1 MKREAIS
8 IVMRMWHL
16 VKKYR
21 IRFYIGFL
29 VGSTSRFF
37 YRFLDSFLV
46 EEFTKVCVSGDQGAL
61 MGSVVTVLV
70 MLLFGI
76 VVYPFSFGLVYTTYS
91 LMSGEIK
98 KLLFDKMLE
107 VKPSY
112 IESRYSGELV
122 TKITS
127 DYNDAIQLIAYPVVG
142 QGNPFSL
149 LFAIIMIAV
158 VILYKN
164 FLLGGISLILTVAN
178 FLVMR
183 YLVEPMREKE
193 KKAKEF
199 TQNSSQ
205 SIVDSLSGM
214 MVSRMFGLTSIL
226 VEKYEK
232 DTEDIYRNNLSLI
245 RNKSILALVI
255 DTQSFVSFTAVC
267 AIGLFLCTKGLIGI
281 PAVLFI
287 SLLQMSLGSFI
298 KELSK
303 KLSEMQKYIEGGR
316 RLFEFLDEPKEE
328 ERPVQAEPD
337 YGDINAIEL
346 NNICFKYAEAE
357 SPLFD
362 GFSLE
367 IRNGEKVG
375 IAGGSGGGKT
385 SLMKLLLE
393 FAEPDQ
399 GQIRLFG
406 NDMSRYSQAQVRGFF
421 SYVPQDCYLFDGT
434 IRENILIGNPGASE
448 EELERA
454 VDNAYLTDFIQ
465 GTPEGLEKRVGER
478 GSLLSGGQRQ
488 RVAVARAFLKD
499 APILLLDEATSAL
512 DSQSEE
518 IVQKAI
524 ERLMEGRTSIVIA
537 HRLSTIRDM
546 DRILVLEKGCVEE
559 DGTHEEL
566 LAERGRYYQLCQQD
580 VKGDGELG

>member
-1 MKREAIS
+1 MKKEAFS
-8 IVMRMWHL
+8 IVIRMWHL
-16 VKKYR
+16 VRKYR

-46 EEFTKVCVSGDQGAL
+46 EEFTEVCVGGEQGAL
-61 MGSVVTVLV
+61 VRSVVTVLV

-76 VVYPFSFGLVYTTYS
+76 IVYPLSFGMVYTTYS

-98 KLLFDKMLE
+98 KLVFDKMLR

-112 IESRYSGELV
+112 IESHYSGEIV

-149 LFAIIMIAV
+149 IFAIVMTAI

-164 FLLGGISLILTVAN
+164 FLLGGISLVLTVAN
-178 FLVMR
+178 FFVMR
-183 YLVEPMREKE
+183 YMVEPMREKE
-193 KKAKEF
+193 KKIKVF

-214 MVSRMFGLTSIL
+214 MVSRMFGLTPML
-226 VEKYEK
+226 VKRYEN

-267 AIGLFLCTKGLIGI
+267 AIGLFLCTKGLISI
-281 PAVLFI
+281 PVVLFI
-287 SLLQMSLGSFI
+287 SLLQMSLGNFI
-298 KELSK
+298 RELSK

-316 RLFEFLDEPKEE
+316 RLFEFLDAPEE
-328 ERPVQAEPD
+328 EQRPVQAEPD
-337 YGDINAIEL
+337 FGAKNAIEL
-346 NNICFKYAEAE
+346 ENIRLQYEKVDY
-357 SPLFD
+357 PLFES
-362 GFSLE
+362 FSLA
-367 IRNGEKVG
+367 IKNGEKVG

-385 SLMKLLLE
+385 SLMKLFLE
-393 FAEPDQ
+393 FLEPDQ
-399 GQIRLFG
+399 GQIRIFG
-406 NDMSRYSQAQVRGFF
+406 SDTQKYSQSQIRSFF

-434 IRENILIGNPGASE
+434 IRENILIGNPDASE
-448 EELERA
+448 EELKRA
-454 VDNAYLTDFIQ
+454 IDNAYLFDFVQSI
-465 GTPEGLEKRVGER
+465 PEGLEKRVGER
-478 GSLLSGGQRQ
+478 GTLLSGGQRQ
-488 RVAVARAFLKD
+488 RVAIARAFLKD

-512 DSQSEE
+512 DSQSED

-524 ERLMEGRTSIVIA
+524 ERLMAGRTSIVIA
-537 HRLSTIRDM
+537 HRLSTIQDM
-546 DRILVLEKGCVEE
+546 DRILVLEKGHVEE

-566 LAERGRYYQLCQQD
+566 LAKEGRYYQLWKQNGGL
-580 VKGDGELG
+580 KN

>member
-1 MKREAIS
+1 MKKEAFS
-8 IVMRMWHL
+8 IVIRMWHL

-29 VGSTSRFF
+29 IGSTSRFF

-46 EEFTKVCVSGDQGAL
+46 EEFTEVCVSGDRGAL
-61 MGSVVTVLV
+61 ISSVMTVLV

-76 VVYPFSFGLVYTTYS
+76 IVYPLSFGMVYTTYS

-98 KLLFDKMLE
+98 KIVFDKMLK

-122 TKITS
+122 TKITA

-149 LFAIIMIAV
+149 MFAIAMIAI

-164 FLLGGISLILTVAN
+164 LLLGGISLILTMAN
-178 FLVMR
+178 FFVMR
-183 YLVEPMREKE
+183 YMVEPMREKE
-193 KKAKEF
+193 KKTKEF

-214 MVSRMFGLTSIL
+214 MVSRMFGLTSMLI
-226 VEKYEK
+226 KRYEK
-232 DTEDIYRNNLSLI
+232 DTEDIYQNNLSLI

-267 AIGLFLCTKGLIGI
+267 AIGLFLCTKGLISI
-281 PAVLFI
+281 PTVLFI
-287 SLLQMSLGSFI
+287 SLLQMSLGNFI
-298 KELSK
+298 RELSK

-316 RLFEFLDEPKEE
+316 RLFEFLDAPEE
-328 ERPVQAEPD
+328 EQRKVQAEPD
-337 YGDINAIEL
+337 FGSENAIEL
-346 NNICFKYAEAE
+346 KDICFQYAEAD
-357 SPLFD
+357 SPLFEHL
-362 GFSLE
+362 SLE
-367 IRNGEKVG
+367 IQNGQKVG

-393 FAEPDQ
+393 FLELNQ

-406 NDMSRYSQAQVRGFF
+406 SNTKEYSQVQVRSLF

-434 IRENILIGNPGASE
+434 IRENILIGNPDASE

-454 VDNAYLTDFIQ
+454 IDNAYLTDFVQSI
-465 GTPEGLEKRVGER
+465 PEGLEKRVGER
-478 GSLLSGGQRQ
+478 GNLLSGGQRQ
-488 RVAVARAFLKD
+488 RVAIARAFLKD

-524 ERLMEGRTSIVIA
+524 ERLMTGRTSIVIA

-546 DRILVLEKGCVEE
+546 DRILVLEKGLVEE

-566 LAERGRYYQLCQQD
+566 FTKRGRYYQLCQQNSP
-580 VKGDGELG
+580 VSL